1 MKLFNNPRNSNG
13 GEGGMYT
20 TTVNKGK
27 NMVPT
32 IAVGVATLAIIVWVG
47 FTGRKAE
54 ETVSVVMIK
63 EPMYKNEVLTEDN
76 MMEYKMIRAE
86 YDKYAITRSDGT
98 VYQRLIQWKDRDRA
112 INTFAAYPLQKESLL
127 ENRSLIVTR
136 VDNTDSVLYAFPSKE
151 IVELQVG
158 GSELNSFK
166 TFLQPGDRVN
176 VDAIFTERIQRE
188 KSDGYG
194 GTVTEDVEVSKT
206 EPVFTGIMIADIING
221 QGQSVL
227 DIYQKYNNATVQEQ
241 AALDNSEEFRQ
252 QTEPKTLLVALTPD
266 EKDRYYQFLSKS
278 NSSFRISL
286 PQRIK

>member
-1 MKLFNNPRNSNG
+1 MKLFNNSKNKNRENG
-13 GEGGMYT
+13 IYNT
-20 TTVNKGK
+20 NINKGK
-27 NMVPT
+27 SFMP
-32 IAVGVATLAIIVWVG
+32 IATVCAVTVVAMAWVG

-86 YDKYAITRSDGT
+86 YDKYAIKRSDGT
-98 VYQRLIQWKDRDRA
+98 VTQRLILWKDKDKA

-127 ENRSLIVTR
+127 EARSLIVSR

-151 IVELQVG
+151 IVELEVG

-176 VDAIFTERIQRE
+176 VDAIFSERIQRE

-194 GTVTEDVEVSKT
+194 GTVMEDVEVSKT
-206 EPVFTGIMIADIING
+206 EPVFTSIMIADIING

-241 AALDNSEEFRQ
+241 AALDASDEFRQ

-266 EKDRYYQFLSKS
+266 EKDRYYQFLSK
-278 NSSFRISL
+278 NNNKFRISL
-286 PQRIK
+286 PQRNK